1 MEPVPPR
8 QKVNDID
15 EHSARGGVMAATIR
29 DVARRAGVGLGT
41 VSRVLNNSPL
51 VSPVTRK
58 RVLNAIA
65 ELRYSPSQIARSFSS
80 GKTLTVSAVAPFFTR
95 PSVVE
100 RLRGIEATLNVNGY
114 SLVVFNVETVVRRDA
129 CLREVSR
136 HDRSDG
142 MLIISLTP
150 REDEV
155 AHLRESGVPVVL
167 VDTSATG
174 IDSVRID
181 DVYGGELAV
190 RHLIELGHRRIGF
203 VGDSVEE
210 VRAFNFT
217 SSRDRHAGYRNA
229 LDALGVPPQ
238 PTYERHGA
246 HGRYHARLL
255 ARELLQLAEP
265 PTAIFAASDTQAM
278 GVLEAARDLQIDVP
292 GDLSI
297 IGFDDID
304 VAEYL
309 GLTTVCQPLF
319 ESGKRGVELLLGLIG
334 GDAPEPQSEMLPI
347 DLVVRG
353 TTAPPRD

>member
-1 MEPVPPR
+1 
-8 QKVNDID
+8 
-15 EHSARGGVMAATIR
+15 MAATIR

-65 ELRYSPSQIARSFSS
+65 ELRYSPSQIARSFAS
-80 GKTLTVSAVAPFFTR
+80 GRTHTVSAIAPFFTR

-100 RLRGIEATLNVNGY
+100 RLRGIEATLNTNGY

-129 CLREVSR
+129 CLRELPW

-142 MLIISLTP
+142 VVIISLTP
-150 REDEV
+150 RDDEV
-155 AHLRESGVPVVL
+155 ARLQETRVPVML
-167 VDTSATG
+167 IDTGARG
-174 IDSVRID
+174 MHSVRID

-190 RHLIELGHRRIGF
+190 QHLIELGHRRVGF
-203 VGDSVEE
+203 VGDSIEE
-210 VRAFNFT
+210 VRSFNFT
-217 SSRDRHAGYRNA
+217 SSRDRHIGYLNM
-229 LDALGVPPQ
+229 LGARGIERRPE
-238 PTYERHGA
+238 YERHGV

-278 GVLEAARDLQIDVP
+278 GVLEAARDLQLDVP
-292 GDLSI
+292 GDLSV

-309 GLTTVCQPLF
+309 GLTTICQPLF
-319 ESGKRGVELLLGLIG
+319 ESGKRGVERLLGLIG
-334 GDAPEPQSEMLPI
+334 EDMPGPHDEILAI

-353 TTAPPRD
+353 TTAAPRPDVQLRG